1 LDCGQLYNV
10 VEQINRIYTL
20 EIDLDC
26 TAEIYG
32 EHIIEA
38 IAGNPEEF
46 REKIDWLLA
55 QGFGDTTVYE
65 DAGCVWAN
73 VTWSKGVKALHE
85 GALDAYDTVL
95 FRMRWNTLVKR
106 DSQLVYEGVVY
117 QIISFHADRLDN
129 TIQITAQEIVK

>member
-1 LDCGQLYNV
+1 MGYS
-10 VEQINRIYTL
+10 
-20 EIDLDC
+20 
-26 TAEIYG
+26 
-32 EHIIEA
+32 
-38 IAGNPEEF
+38 AGFLNHRVLVRNKKE
-46 REKIDWLLA
+46 A

-65 DAGCVWAN
+65 DTGCVWAN
-73 VTWSKGVKALHE
+73 VTFSKGVKALHE

-106 DSQLVYEGVVY
+106 DSQLVYEGAVY

>member
-1 LDCGQLYNV
+1 MDCGQLYNV
-10 VEQINRIYTL
+10 VEQINRIYAL

-55 QGFGDTTVYE
+55 QGFGDTVSDICNRFGILLTYDNE
-65 DAGCVWAN
+65 TFFSQFEKLMKKLGDDF
-73 VTWSKGVKALHE
+73 ALQISMDMSLLE
-85 GALDAYDTVL
+85 
-95 FRMRWNTLVKR
+95 TL
-106 DSQLVYEGVVY
+106 L
-117 QIISFHADRLDN
+117 
-129 TIQITAQEIVK
+129 